1 MEYLFT
7 DFGNKY
13 IKYLQKEWLPYDHMI
28 AMCYKR
34 LHRCFLLR
42 GTLGTNNPAES
53 MFSHLKFNQE
63 YRKKNILQFITECIK
78 ISANEYKRFVTAQD
92 TAKILELGPMQTK
105 ITHGLY
111 SELVGNVSRFA
122 IERLYYK
129 LKRVVELYNDKDFSY
144 KGTCTILRAGKVKV
158 ADGTVNIDE
167 NGWNEILKSDK
178 NLCSCISQGLYCG
191 EYQITMINGVGENED
206 INTNNFAQFAS
217 NWKQNIEDQKVKDKL
232 KKLDPKDISNMWK
245 VLIPILP
252 PQVLNNA
259 ANQSSEGPNH
269 ESLQECIQMQR
280 KLRKLI
286 MERRKRGIFEKFLLG
301 QYVSNPVYKYESGIR
316 LSETLNRRIQG
327 SQETVRTENS
337 QSSEQNFGTNSQ
349 SSVYLGES
357 QLL

>member
-1 MEYLFT
+1 
-7 DFGNKY
+7 
-13 IKYLQKEWLPYDHMI
+13 
-28 AMCYKR
+28 
-34 LHRCFLLR
+34 
-42 GTLGTNNPAES
+42 
-53 MFSHLKFNQE
+53 
-63 YRKKNILQFITECIK
+63 
-78 ISANEYKRFVTAQD
+78 
-92 TAKILELGPMQTK
+92 
-105 ITHGLY
+105 
-111 SELVGNVSRFA
+111 
-122 IERLYYK
+122 
-129 LKRVVELYNDKDFSY
+129 
-144 KGTCTILRAGKVKV
+144 
-158 ADGTVNIDE
+158 
-167 NGWNEILKSDK
+167 
-178 NLCSCISQGLYCG
+178 
-191 EYQITMINGVGENED
+191 MINGVGENED

-232 KKLDPKDISNMWK
+232 KKLDHKDISNMWK

-259 ANQSSEGPNH
+259 ANQSSEGPIQ
-269 ESLQECIQMQR
+269 ESLQECIQMQK
-280 KLRKLI
+280 KLRKLN